1 MDLSNRWS
9 FDCRAMDFIDELEAL
24 LKGEESMFRAQLLR
38 EDVARLRFLVELADR
53 HGDREEY
60 RRSGAY
66 IGWTKGDMRTH
77 ELMPQLRLLL
87 DAVYDWQRG
96 GKEPASEQ
104 AVRAA
109 WDAFHV
115 ERMRKLLHC
124 L

>member
-1 MDLSNRWS
+1 MN
-9 FDCRAMDFIDELEAL
+9 FIDELEAR
-24 LKGEESMFRAQLLR
+24 LKGEASMFRAQLLR
-38 EDVARLRFLVELADR
+38 EDVARLRRLVELADTYA
-53 HGDREEY
+53 DREEY
-60 RRSGAY
+60 RRAGAY
-66 IGWTKGDMRTH
+66 IGWTNGDMRTH
-77 ELMPQLRLLL
+77 ELMPQLRPLL

-104 AVRAA
+104 AVKVA